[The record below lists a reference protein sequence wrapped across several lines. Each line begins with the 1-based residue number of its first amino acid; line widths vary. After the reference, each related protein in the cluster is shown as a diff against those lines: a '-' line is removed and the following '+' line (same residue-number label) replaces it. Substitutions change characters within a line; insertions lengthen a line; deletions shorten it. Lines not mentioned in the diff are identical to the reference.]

1 MGLFTTTYKWLENP
15 ESDNAQNIFQNQID
29 QIEATK
35 NLGRKEREMFKK
47 AGTEGVFGG
56 QYLGQGA
63 QATQAYKEQMQTTG
77 DASLD
82 AARVAKFAGQA
93 QLGAGIAAIEGSQR
107 VWSQLSQMRNQNKW
121 QKRSLAAQLAAQQ
134 AQALLGAQ
142 QMVQQGPIFDLGAMA
157 GSALG
162 AWAGGGFKLPGGGG
176 GAAPPPSG
184 SVRV

>member
-15 ESDNAQNIFQNQID
+15 KSGEAQSIFQNQID

-35 NLGRKEREMFKK
+35 NLGRKEREMRNK
-47 AGTEGVFGG
+47 ALTEGVFGG
-56 QYLGQGA
+56 QFLGMAGK
-63 QATQAYKEQMQTTG
+63 ATDAYKAEQQTTG

-82 AARVAKFAGQA
+82 AARLAKFAGNA
-93 QLGAGIAAIEGSQR
+93 QLGAGIAAQQASQS
-107 VWSQLSQMRNQNKW
+107 VWSQLTQMRNQNKW

-134 AQALLGAQ
+134 AQALLGSQ

-162 AWAGGGFKLPGGGG
+162 AWAGGG
-176 GAAPPPSG
+176 
-184 SVRV
+184 